1 MREGELGPRL
11 ADKLFKVW
19 MIDGSELW
27 MLIHTE
33 VQNRQQPNF
42 AERMYVYNYRIR
54 DRLGH
59 DVVSL
64 AVLTDERKRWRPR
77 EFSFRKWG
85 FSLRMQFPVAKLL
98 DYAKDIAALEANP
111 NPFAA
116 IVMAHWQTIQ
126 TRKNP
131 EERYRWKV
139 RLVKSLFHRGL
150 TAEQIRQLFRL
161 IDWMMTLP
169 PELEKQ
175 FTIEI
180 HQFEEEQRM
189 PYITSVERVAKEEGK
204 KEGKKEGIEEGRRLE
219 LRNGIE
225 LALELKF
232 GAAGLEL
239 MPLVQGIHEVNVL
252 QSIRAEMRT
261 AESVE
266 QIRQLIGSAEEPK

>member
-1 MREGELGPRL
+1 
-11 ADKLFKVW
+11 
-19 MIDGSELW
+19 
-27 MLIHTE
+27 
-33 VQNRQQPNF
+33 
-42 AERMYVYNYRIR
+42 MYVYNYRIR

-77 EFSFRKWG
+77 EFSFHKWG
-85 FSLRMQFPVAKLL
+85 FSLRMRFPVAKLL
-98 DYAKDIAALEANP
+98 DYAKDIAALETNP

-116 IVMAHWQTIQ
+116 IVIAHWQTIQ

-139 RLVKSLFHRGL
+139 RLVKSLFDRGL
-150 TAEQIRQLFRL
+150 TAGQTRQLFRL

-180 HQFEEEQRM
+180 HQYEEEQKM
-189 PYITSVERVAKEEGK
+189 PYVTSVERVAKE
-204 KEGKKEGIEEGRRLE
+204 EGKKEGIEEGRRLE
-219 LRNGIE
+219 LREGIE

-239 MPLVQGIHEVNVL
+239 MPLVQEIQGVNVL
-252 QSIRAEMRT
+252 RSIRAAIRT

-266 QIRQLIGSAEEPK
+266 QIRQLINSAVEPK